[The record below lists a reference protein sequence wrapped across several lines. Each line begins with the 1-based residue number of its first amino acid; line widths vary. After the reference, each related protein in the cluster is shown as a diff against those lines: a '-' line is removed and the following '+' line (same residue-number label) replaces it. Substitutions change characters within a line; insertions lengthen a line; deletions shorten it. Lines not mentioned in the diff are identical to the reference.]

1 MIHGTYHLLPGSNNS
16 SAPMVLGPY
25 SGAGLCQRGWRRKLQ
40 RKHEMTEVFQGSSR
54 RLIHLESRFRLAK
67 QMRFVSGKQETN
79 GWMFSLSH
87 IMSQHLFIS
96 MSGWQFSLEMV
107 NPRHC
112 KVLLVYTSTEQTYH
126 TTPVVKL
133 GRCWNHICFV
143 FTSKI
148 REDSI
153 HLIWRAH
160 SNHIY
165 IYINVLFIFLYECIY
180 IHNMYI
186 LIYIYIYTIYTYHLM
201 QPYDL
206 N

>member
-1 MIHGTYHLLPGSNNS
+1 
-16 SAPMVLGPY
+16 
-25 SGAGLCQRGWRRKLQ
+25 
-40 RKHEMTEVFQGSSR
+40 
-54 RLIHLESRFRLAK
+54 
-67 QMRFVSGKQETN
+67 
-79 GWMFSLSH
+79 MFSLCH

-96 MSGWQFSLEMV
+96 MSGWQFPLEMV

-112 KVLLVYTSTEQTYH
+112 KVFLVYTSTEQTYH
-126 TTPVVKL
+126 TTPVAKL

-148 REDSI
+148 WEDSI

-160 SNHIY
+160 SNHVY

-186 LIYIYIYTIYTYHLM
+186 LIYIYIHISFDATIWLKLVETWNSMYFSFHPIQLQGTSRWVRCENPGGYPDFDNSKKGNIHGQKFPTLSLPGH
-201 QPYDL
+201 QSTLDCISQL
-206 N
+206 QN